1 MRVWRNGRRPGLK
14 IPCPR
19 GVRVRVPPLA
29 PKYRYDAIIRE
40 IYMSQNGKGS
50 KPRPFSVS
58 NEDFAKSWDN
68 IFSKQEDNTGVDK
81 NEYQDILSTEECFD
95 TDNVVRG
102 YN

>member
-1 MRVWRNGRRPGLK
+1 MVYTGDLK
-14 IPCPR
+14 SPAR
-19 GVRVRVPPLA
+19 KGMRVRVPPLA